1 MAKSKLYV
9 IVVFSLLILSSS
21 LKSQNE
27 SEFYGKWKFIKE
39 KSTEIDL
46 YDNLEV
52 EFKQD
57 GKMLMIVQKWG
68 GSRYYAD
75 TIRITTNE
83 KANKVLVKNRVFPT
97 NVFMGL
103 SMKVGSSR
111 EISAHWEQ
119 QGKILKVK
127 EKFTILASQ
136 GEFPMTVNHTYVISE
151 NKETISYTVSRS
163 SRLEAKPINYLLK
176 KENIN
181 NAFFMKLESD
191 WEIDSKLDKQSM
203 LIGLQGLVNRNA
215 ANLYFLYPDDWEF
228 NYTPSVFN
236 FYKDKKNFSFKELKT
251 CEQAIKT
258 FREYIKAYVV
268 WDKKERTSLIVAFT
282 VAGLEDALVVSEEMI
297 PMMEKFNIKKV
308 EDFRGKFSGQS
319 DAEIY
324 TWAYNKYW
332 KKCSKDFVLWMG
344 GEHGKVMKPGI
355 ADWGIS
361 KKAFF
366 NDLST
371 VQKDTAE
378 YELAEKIL
386 SEMNPMSMVMG
397 WHSYKKDKER
407 DHVKLTSKYGHRV
420 EGLNTLPNLSFSSNV
435 PVSQGFVFKNHHNIE
450 AGKVY
455 KPENKVYITCVQ
467 TDGLGLGGWTK
478 PGRGEIPYAWEVIM
492 NYSWMAPAMMEYFY
506 TEATPNDYFIGALS
520 GPGYMY
526 PKAIP
531 AEMFPGLL
539 DETNRL
545 MKLLDLKVFEIMDYS
560 EGATVEGNTELT
572 KEVVDA
578 YYKNMPDVIGFI
590 NGYAPA
596 YTFTERNKIPLVS
609 FDYYLSPSK
618 TEEDAVTELHEL
630 AAINKNR
637 PYFLLVHI
645 REWSDITRVR
655 DILSKLG
662 SEFETVPLDVFLKM
676 AGENPTF
683 KERFLKKE

>member
-1 MAKSKLYV
+1 MLKQTQVLCFILALN
-9 IVVFSLLILSSS
+9 IIPLFVV
-21 LKSQNE
+21 SQENIK
-27 SEFYGKWKFIKE
+27 FNGKWKILTE
-39 KSTEIDL
+39 KSSEIDL
-46 YDNLEV
+46 YKYLSI
-52 EFKQD
+52 EFQQNKQT
-57 GKMLMIVQKWG
+57 LTLIQSWG
-68 GSRYYAD
+68 GRRSFND
-75 TIRITTNE
+75 TVVIKTNG
-83 KANKVLVKNRVFPT
+83 KTQKIPVQNRVFPT

-103 SMKVGSSR
+103 SMKVGSYR

-127 EKFTILASQ
+127 EVCTILASQ
-136 GEFPMTVNHTYVISE
+136 GEFPLTVNHTYVLSE
-151 NKETISYTVSRS
+151 NEETISYTLSRS

-176 KENIN
+176 KENSN
-181 NAFFMKLESD
+181 NAYFMKLESD
-191 WEIDSKLDKQSM
+191 WKIDSKLDKQSM

-215 ANLYFLYPDDWEF
+215 ANLYFLYPEDWEF

-236 FYKDKKNFSFKELKT
+236 FYKDKKNFTFRELKS
-251 CEQAIKT
+251 CEQAIKI
-258 FREYIKAYVV
+258 FRSFIKGYVV

-297 PMMEKFNIKKV
+297 PMMEKFGIKKV

-324 TWAYNKYW
+324 QWAYNKYW
-332 KKCSKDFVLWMG
+332 KRCSKDFVLWMG

-371 VQKDTAE
+371 VKRDTAE
-378 YELAEKIL
+378 YELAKKIL

-407 DHVKLTSKYGHRV
+407 DHVKLTSNYGHRV

-435 PVSQGFVFKNHHNIE
+435 PISKGFVFKNHHNIE
-450 AGKVY
+450 AGKIY

-526 PKAIP
+526 PKAVP
-531 AEMFPGLL
+531 PKMLPSLL

-596 YTFTERNKIPLVS
+596 FTFTERNKIPLVS
-609 FDYYLSPSK
+609 FDYYLSRSK
-618 TEEDAVTELHEL
+618 TEEDAVAELHEL

-645 REWSDITRVR
+645 REWSDVTRVKR
-655 DILSKLG
+655 ILSKLG
-662 SEFETVPLDVFLKM
+662 PEFETVPLDVFLKM
-676 AGENPTF
+676 AGETPTF
-683 KERFLKKE
+683 KEKFLEE

>member
-1 MAKSKLYV
+1 MLKQTQVLCFILALN
-9 IVVFSLLILSSS
+9 IIPLFVV
-21 LKSQNE
+21 SQENIK
-27 SEFYGKWKFIKE
+27 FNGKWKILTE
-39 KSTEIDL
+39 KSSEIDL
-46 YDNLEV
+46 YKYLSI
-52 EFKQD
+52 EFQQNKQT
-57 GKMLMIVQKWG
+57 LTLIQSWG
-68 GSRYYAD
+68 GRRSFND
-75 TIRITTNE
+75 TVVIKTNG
-83 KANKVLVKNRVFPT
+83 KTQKIPVQNRVFPT

-103 SMKVGSSR
+103 SMKVGSYR

-127 EKFTILASQ
+127 EVCTILASQ
-136 GEFPMTVNHTYVISE
+136 GEFPLTVNHTYVLSE
-151 NKETISYTVSRS
+151 NEETISYTLSRS

-176 KENIN
+176 KENSN
-181 NAFFMKLESD
+181 NAYFMKLESD
-191 WEIDSKLDKQSM
+191 WKIDSKLDKQSM

-215 ANLYFLYPDDWEF
+215 ANLYFLYPEDWEF

-236 FYKDKKNFSFKELKT
+236 FYKDKKNFTFRELKS
-251 CEQAIKT
+251 CEQAIKI
-258 FREYIKAYVV
+258 FRSFIKGYVV

-297 PMMEKFNIKKV
+297 PMMEKFGIKKV

-324 TWAYNKYW
+324 QWAYNKYW
-332 KKCSKDFVLWMG
+332 KRCSKDFVLWMG

-371 VQKDTAE
+371 VKRDTAE
-378 YELAEKIL
+378 YELAKKIL

-407 DHVKLTSKYGHRV
+407 DHVKLTSNYGHRV

-435 PVSQGFVFKNHHNIE
+435 PISKGFVFKNHHNIE
-450 AGKVY
+450 AGKIY

-526 PKAIP
+526 PKAVP
-531 AEMFPGLL
+531 PKMLPSLL

-596 YTFTERNKIPLVS
+596 FTFTERNKIPLVS
-609 FDYYLSPSK
+609 FDYYLSRSK
-618 TEEDAVTELHEL
+618 TEEDAVAELHEL

-645 REWSDITRVR
+645 REWSDVTRVKR
-655 DILSKLG
+655 ILSKLG
-662 SEFETVPLDVFLKM
+662 PEFETVPLDVFLKM
-676 AGENPTF
+676 AGEAPTF
-683 KERFLKKE
+683 KERFLER

>member
-1 MAKSKLYV
+1 MLKQTQVLCFILALNIIPLFAVSQENVKL
-9 IVVFSLLILSSS
+9 
-21 LKSQNE
+21 N
-27 SEFYGKWKFIKE
+27 GKWKILTE

-46 YDNLEV
+46 YKYLSI
-52 EFKQD
+52 EFQQNKQT
-57 GKMLMIVQKWG
+57 LTLIQSWG
-68 GSRYYAD
+68 GRRSYND
-75 TIRITTNE
+75 TVVIKTNG
-83 KANKVLVKNRVFPT
+83 KTQKIPVQNRVFPT

-103 SMKVGSSR
+103 SMKVGSYR
-111 EISAHWEQ
+111 EMSAHWEQ

-127 EKFTILASQ
+127 EVCIVLASQ
-136 GEFPMTVNHTYVISE
+136 GKFPLTINHTYVLSE
-151 NKETISYTVSRS
+151 NKETISYTLSRS

-176 KENIN
+176 KENNN
-181 NAFFMKLESD
+181 NAYFMKLESD
-191 WEIDSKLDKQSM
+191 WKIDSKLDKQSM

-215 ANLYFLYPDDWEF
+215 ANLYFLYPEDWEF

-236 FYKDKKNFSFKELKT
+236 FYKDKKNFTFRELKS
-251 CEQAIKT
+251 CEQAIRI
-258 FREYIKAYVV
+258 FRSFIKGYVV

-297 PMMEKFNIKKV
+297 PMMEKFGIKKV

-324 TWAYNKYW
+324 QWAYNKYW
-332 KKCSKDFVLWMG
+332 KRCSKDFVLWMG

-371 VQKDTAE
+371 VKKDTAE
-378 YELAEKIL
+378 YELAKKIL

-407 DHVKLTSKYGHRV
+407 DHVKLTSSYGHRV

-435 PVSQGFVFKNHHNIE
+435 PISKGFVFKNHHNIE

-526 PKAIP
+526 PKAVP
-531 AEMFPGLL
+531 PKLLPSLL

-596 YTFTERNKIPLVS
+596 FTFTERNKIPLVS
-609 FDYYLSPSK
+609 FDYYLSRSK
-618 TEEDAVTELHEL
+618 TEEDAVAELHEL

-645 REWSDITRVR
+645 REWSDVTRVKR
-655 DILSKLG
+655 ILSKLG
-662 SEFETVPLDVFLKM
+662 PEFETVPLDVFLKM
-676 AGENPTF
+676 AGEAPTF
-683 KERFLKKE
+683 KEKFLER

>member
-1 MAKSKLYV
+1 MLKQTQVLCFILALN
-9 IVVFSLLILSSS
+9 IIPLFVV
-21 LKSQNE
+21 SQENIK
-27 SEFYGKWKFIKE
+27 FNGKWKILTE
-39 KSTEIDL
+39 KSSEIDL
-46 YDNLEV
+46 YKYLSI
-52 EFKQD
+52 EFQQNKQT
-57 GKMLMIVQKWG
+57 LTLIQSWG
-68 GSRYYAD
+68 GRRSFND
-75 TIRITTNE
+75 TVVIKTNG
-83 KANKVLVKNRVFPT
+83 KTQKIPVQNRVFPT

-103 SMKVGSSR
+103 SMKVGSYR

-127 EKFTILASQ
+127 EVCTILASQ
-136 GEFPMTVNHTYVISE
+136 GEFPLTVNHTYVLSE
-151 NKETISYTVSRS
+151 NEETISYTLSRS

-176 KENIN
+176 KENSN
-181 NAFFMKLESD
+181 NAYFMKLESD
-191 WEIDSKLDKQSM
+191 WKIDSKLDKQSM

-215 ANLYFLYPDDWEF
+215 ANLYFLYPEDWEF

-236 FYKDKKNFSFKELKT
+236 FYKDKKNFTFRELKS
-251 CEQAIKT
+251 CEQAIKI
-258 FREYIKAYVV
+258 FRSFIKGYVV

-297 PMMEKFNIKKV
+297 PMMEKFGIKKV

-324 TWAYNKYW
+324 QWAYNKYW
-332 KKCSKDFVLWMG
+332 KRCSKDFVLWMG

-371 VQKDTAE
+371 VKRDTAE
-378 YELAEKIL
+378 YELAKKIL

-407 DHVKLTSKYGHRV
+407 DYVKLTSNYGHRV

-435 PVSQGFVFKNHHNIE
+435 PISKGFVFKNHHNIE
-450 AGKVY
+450 AGKIY

-506 TEATPNDYFIGALS
+506 TEAIPNDYFIGALS

-526 PKAIP
+526 PKAVP
-531 AEMFPGLL
+531 PKMLPSLL

-596 YTFTERNKIPLVS
+596 FTFTERNKIPLVS
-609 FDYYLSPSK
+609 FDYYLSRSK
-618 TEEDAVTELHEL
+618 TEEDAVAELHEL

-645 REWSDITRVR
+645 REWSDVTRVKR
-655 DILSKLG
+655 ILSKLG
-662 SEFETVPLDVFLKM
+662 PEFETVPLDVFLKM
-676 AGENPTF
+676 AGEAPTF
-683 KERFLKKE
+683 KERFLER

>member
-1 MAKSKLYV
+1 MLKQTQVLCFILALN
-9 IVVFSLLILSSS
+9 IIPLFVV
-21 LKSQNE
+21 SQENIK
-27 SEFYGKWKFIKE
+27 FNGKWKILTE
-39 KSTEIDL
+39 KSSEIDL
-46 YDNLEV
+46 YKYLSI
-52 EFKQD
+52 EFQQNKQT
-57 GKMLMIVQKWG
+57 LTLIQSWG
-68 GSRYYAD
+68 GRRSFND
-75 TIRITTNE
+75 TVVIKTNG
-83 KANKVLVKNRVFPT
+83 KTQKIPVQNRVFPT

-103 SMKVGSSR
+103 SMKVGSYR

-127 EKFTILASQ
+127 EVCTILASQ
-136 GEFPMTVNHTYVISE
+136 GEFPLTVNHTYVLSE
-151 NKETISYTVSRS
+151 NEETISYTLSRS

-176 KENIN
+176 KENSN
-181 NAFFMKLESD
+181 NAYFMKLESD
-191 WEIDSKLDKQSM
+191 WKIDSKLDKQSM

-215 ANLYFLYPDDWEF
+215 ANLYFLYPEDWEF

-236 FYKDKKNFSFKELKT
+236 FYKDKKNFTFRELKS
-251 CEQAIKT
+251 CEQAIKI
-258 FREYIKAYVV
+258 FRSFIKGYVV

-297 PMMEKFNIKKV
+297 PMMEKFGIKKV

-324 TWAYNKYW
+324 QWAYNKYW
-332 KKCSKDFVLWMG
+332 KRCSKDFVLWMG

-371 VQKDTAE
+371 VKRDTAE
-378 YELAEKIL
+378 YELAKKIL

-407 DHVKLTSKYGHRV
+407 DHVKLTSNYGHRV

-435 PVSQGFVFKNHHNIE
+435 PISKGFVFKNHHNIE
-450 AGKVY
+450 AGKIY

-526 PKAIP
+526 PKAVP
-531 AEMFPGLL
+531 PKMLPSLL

-596 YTFTERNKIPLVS
+596 FTFTERNKIPLVS
-609 FDYYLSPSK
+609 FDYYLSRSK
-618 TEEDAVTELHEL
+618 TEENAVAELHEL

-645 REWSDITRVR
+645 REWSDVTRVKR
-655 DILSKLG
+655 ILSKLG
-662 SEFETVPLDVFLKM
+662 PEFETVPLDVFLKM
-676 AGENPTF
+676 AGETPTF
-683 KERFLKKE
+683 KEKFLEE

>member
-1 MAKSKLYV
+1 MLKQTQVLC
-9 IVVFSLLILSSS
+9 FILA
-21 LKSQNE
+21 LNIIPLFAVSQENIK
-27 SEFYGKWKFIKE
+27 FNGKWKILTE
-39 KSTEIDL
+39 KSSEIDL
-46 YDNLEV
+46 YKYLSI
-52 EFKQD
+52 EFQQNKQT
-57 GKMLMIVQKWG
+57 LTLIQSWG
-68 GSRYYAD
+68 GRRSYND
-75 TIRITTNE
+75 TVVIKTNG
-83 KANKVLVKNRVFPT
+83 KTQKIPVQNRVFPT

-103 SMKVGSSR
+103 SMKVGSYR
-111 EISAHWEQ
+111 EMSAHWEQ

-127 EKFTILASQ
+127 EVCTVLASQ
-136 GEFPMTVNHTYVISE
+136 GEFPLTVNHTYVISE
-151 NKETISYTVSRS
+151 NKETISYTLSRS
-163 SRLEAKPINYLLK
+163 SRLEAKPINYLMK
-176 KENIN
+176 KENSN
-181 NAFFMKLESD
+181 NAYFMKLESD
-191 WEIDSKLDKQSM
+191 WKIDSKLDKQSM

-215 ANLYFLYPDDWEF
+215 ANLYFLYPEDWEF

-236 FYKDKKNFSFKELKT
+236 FYKDKKNFTFRELKS

-258 FREYIKAYVV
+258 FRSFIKGYVV

-297 PMMEKFNIKKV
+297 PMMEKFGIKKV

-324 TWAYNKYW
+324 QWAYNKYW
-332 KKCSKDFVLWMG
+332 KRCSKDFVLWMG

-371 VQKDTAE
+371 VKRDTAE
-378 YELAEKIL
+378 YELAKKIL

-407 DHVKLTSKYGHRV
+407 DHVKLTSNYGHRV

-435 PVSQGFVFKNHHNIE
+435 PISKGFVFKNHHNIE

-526 PKAIP
+526 PKAVP
-531 AEMFPGLL
+531 PKMLPSLL

-596 YTFTERNKIPLVS
+596 FTFTERNKIPLVS
-609 FDYYLSPSK
+609 FDYYLSRSK
-618 TEEDAVTELHEL
+618 TEEDAVAELHEL

-645 REWSDITRVR
+645 REWSDVTRVKR
-655 DILSKLG
+655 ILGKLG
-662 SEFETVPLDVFLKM
+662 PEFETVPLDVFLKM
-676 AGENPTF
+676 AGEAPTF
-683 KERFLKKE
+683 KERYLEE